1 MPLIL
6 QQVVEQQVVKEVEL
20 PVVVLVALKLEVEH
34 LFVVGDWY
42 WVPDLEFNKLGLLSK
57 FGFNNKFGF
66 IIFAAI
72 PMKS

>member
-42 WVPDLEFNKLGLLSK
+42 WVPDLEVGHWHFVVH
-57 FGFNNKFGF
+57 
-66 IIFAAI
+66 
-72 PMKS
+72 